1 MRKLSLPLLL
11 VAVLAA
17 GTTTAPAHPTATS
30 AKKRR
35 CDRNYS
41 GRCLR
46 PNVSDYDCAGGS
58 GNGPYYVRGPFR
70 VVGSDHY
77 GLDSDHDGTACES
90 CCAAGLRPPP
100 GTPAAPTP
108 SPPPA
113 AGTTARRPSPTP
125 PCAG

>member
-1 MRKLSLPLLL
+1 MRKLLPILL

-17 GTTTAPAHPTATS
+17 ALLTAGASLATAGASGPAATL
-30 AKKRR
+30 AKKHR

-70 VVGSDHY
+70 VVGDDHY
-77 GLDSDHDGTACES
+77 GLDSDGDGTACES
-90 CCAAGLRPPP
+90 Y
-100 GTPAAPTP
+100 
-108 SPPPA
+108 
-113 AGTTARRPSPTP
+113 
-125 PCAG
+125 

>member
-1 MRKLSLPLLL
+1 LAHEAPVVPAHQRRNPVRKLSLPILL
-11 VAVLAA
+11 VVALASGA
-17 GTTTAPAHPTATS
+17 IAATTAAAAHPGSAGPSATA
-30 AKKRR
+30 AKKRS

-90 CCAAGLRPPP
+90 
-100 GTPAAPTP
+100 
-108 SPPPA
+108 
-113 AGTTARRPSPTP
+113 
-125 PCAG
+125 

>member
-1 MRKLSLPLLL
+1 VRKLLLPILL
-11 VAVLAA
+11 VAALMAAAIAATVAAAAPAA
-17 GTTTAPAHPTATS
+17 GPTNPTAAV
-30 AKKRR
+30 AKKRH

-70 VVGSDHY
+70 VVGTDHY

-90 CCAAGLRPPP
+90 
-100 GTPAAPTP
+100 
-108 SPPPA
+108 
-113 AGTTARRPSPTP
+113 
-125 PCAG
+125 